1 MSDPLPEAAPP
12 PQNGERSEL
21 RGLLRLAVPLIAG
34 HSGQQL
40 MSFVDTAMVGRLD
53 SAAIGG
59 VGIGGGIYF
68 AMTVIGMGTVLGMDP
83 LVAQAVGAGE
93 HERARRILWQGL
105 RIALGMSLPVMA
117 LIVLSTFL
125 LEPIGIEAETARQT
139 RLFLFSR
146 LPNVLPFLLFSAA
159 RSYLQATG
167 GARAVVW
174 SMVVANVANLV
185 GNVIL
190 IYGDNGL
197 RAMGLPAVGLPALGV
212 VGSGLSS
219 SIASAFSFAICVW
232 GIRAIP
238 APPDPS
244 RRAADPELRAK
255 IFKLGS
261 PVALQILAEVGA
273 FTMAGILAGRMG
285 RGPAAANQIA
295 LTLASFTF
303 TVTLGL
309 GSASSVRVGQAVGRG
324 DTKAARRAGFLA
336 LGVGLGFM
344 CLTAVA
350 FVAAP
355 SALARILTDK
365 ADVIAVAAPLVQIAG
380 LFQLSDGAQVIAA
393 GILRGAGDARST
405 PRANFIGHYLI
416 GLPIA
421 IGLGFGLGVGAPGLW
436 WGLSAGLTFVA
447 VALTLRFHKVSS
459 KPIVRA

>member
-1 MSDPLPEAAPP
+1 MSHDPPAAHAPRAGGDP
-12 PQNGERSEL
+12 SEL
-21 RGLLRLAVPLIAG
+21 RGLFRLALPLIAG

-40 MSFVDTAMVGRLD
+40 MSFVDTAMVGRLHP
-53 SAAIGG
+53 AAIGG
-59 VGIGGGIYF
+59 VGIGSGIYF

-83 LVAQAVGAGE
+83 LVAQAIGAGE

-105 RIALGMSLPVMA
+105 RIAFGMSFPVMA
-117 LIVLSTFL
+117 LIVLFTFL
-125 LEPIGIEAETARQT
+125 LEPIGIEAETAHET
-139 RLFLFSR
+139 RRFLWSR

-174 SMVVANVANLV
+174 SMILANVANLI

-190 IYGDNGL
+190 IYGDGGL
-197 RAMGLPAVGLPALGV
+197 HAMGLPGVGLPPLGV

-219 SIASAFSFAICVW
+219 SLASALAFVVCVR
-232 GIRAIP
+232 GVRAIP
-238 APPDPS
+238 TPPDP
-244 RRAADPELRAK
+244 RRRDADPEIRAK
-255 IFKLGS
+255 ILKLGA

-309 GSASSVRVGQAVGRG
+309 SSATSVRVGQAVGRG
-324 DTKAARRAGFLA
+324 DTPAARRAGLLA
-336 LGVGLGFM
+336 LKVGLAFM
-344 CLTAVA
+344 SLTAIV
-350 FVAAP
+350 FLFAP
-355 SALARILTDK
+355 AALARILTDK
-365 ADVIAVAAPLVQIAG
+365 ADVIAVAVPLVQIAG

-393 GILRGAGDARST
+393 GALRGAGDARST
-405 PRANFIGHYLI
+405 PRANLIGHYLI

-421 IGLGFGLGVGAPGLW
+421 IALGFYLGVGAAGLW
-436 WGLSAGLTFVA
+436 WGLVAGLTFVGI
-447 VALTLRFHKVSS
+447 ALTLRFLKISS
-459 KPIVRA
+459 KPLVRA